1 MQARFAGEHI
11 RPTSGPVPGALAT
24 SLTLG
29 RRDDAQEREAD
40 AVAARAGA
48 GPATVAPAG
57 PGAGHDFANV
67 RIHTDSR
74 AVASAEAIGADAY
87 TVGQHIVFAP
97 GRYRPESAEGRGL
110 LAHELAH
117 TVQQAGRPEPVVRGK
132 WRMESLKVDSGLE
145 AQREEENAE
154 VSTYGV
160 PGSVYGRA
168 RAWQEQGIIR
178 TEVGGVAQVARWTTL
193 HYVFKNDGT
202 DRDFLRLETK
212 GQVTGNAKAEDLDHA
227 RASGVVWGGITERT
241 HANPTPPAHKLFEP
255 LEEGSISAATVT
267 DLGTVEVDLPI
278 GEGGSVHG
286 SFKLHRVVQGAAA
299 PFTQSTQPAY
309 DVSPD
314 VDEVDVVVG
323 ARMEADAS
331 IESSHAIMAWLD
343 ENRSDAF
350 ASVMLPR
357 GGQIVD
363 EYFDVDKSR
372 SIPPARRPRASALLA
387 ALADPT
393 RGFEAVVVGEPQR
406 AFYGNQFGNLP
417 DLRPLRRTALGARSR
432 RPHRPRQRGPRPD
445 HVRVRRRLQRR
456 TQPDQDPRP
465 HRHGRTS
472 PARRPLPRRSAALRV
487 PADRRGPA
495 PQPGQGR

>member
-48 GPATVAPAG
+48 GPATAAPAG

-132 WRMESLKVDSGLE
+132 WRMESHKVDSGLE
-145 AQREEENAE
+145 VQREEENAE
-154 VSTYGV
+154 VSTYGI

-168 RAWQEQGIIR
+168 SAWQEQGIIR

-331 IESSHAIMAWLD
+331 IESSHAIVAWLD

-350 ASVMLPR
+350 ASVMLTPIPR
-357 GGQIVD
+357 P
-363 EYFDVDKSR
+363 S
-372 SIPPARRPRASALLA
+372 PPARPEPGSDTPEPEYGASRKIRAQAICKCVGDDACGGGKIHKKYFEVEDCRDAKLA
-387 ALADPT
+387 AEKICNNDPEMIEKCT
-393 RGFEAVVVGEPQR
+393 RPKC
-406 AFYGNQFGNLP
+406 YY
-417 DLRPLRRTALGARSR
+417 
-432 RPHRPRQRGPRPD
+432 
-445 HVRVRRRLQRR
+445 
-456 TQPDQDPRP
+456 
-465 HRHGRTS
+465 RHGDYKC
-472 PARRPLPRRSAALRV
+472 PA
-487 PADRRGPA
+487 
-495 PQPGQGR
+495 

>member
-1 MQARFAGEHI
+1 MRSMSPRTRRTGVPDEVHESVRRPGRPLDPATRALMQARFAGEHI

-48 GPATVAPAG
+48 GPATAAPAG

-117 TVQQAGRPEPVVRGK
+117 TVQQAGLPEPVVRGK

-145 AQREEENAE
+145 VQREEENAE

-314 VDEVDVVVG
+314 VERGGCCGGGADGGGRVDRELPCNRGVARREPLRRLRVRHAHADPQALAAGSSRAGVGDPRTGVRRLPQDPGAGHLQVRRRRRLRRREDPQEVLRG
-323 ARMEADAS
+323 RG
-331 IESSHAIMAWLD
+331 
-343 ENRSDAF
+343 
-350 ASVMLPR
+350 LPR
-357 GGQIVD
+357 CEAGRGEDLQQRPGDDREVHPP
-363 EYFDVDKSR
+363 EVLL
-372 SIPPARRPRASALLA
+372 PARR
-387 ALADPT
+387 
-393 RGFEAVVVGEPQR
+393 
-406 AFYGNQFGNLP
+406 
-417 DLRPLRRTALGARSR
+417 
-432 RPHRPRQRGPRPD
+432 
-445 HVRVRRRLQRR
+445 LQ
-456 TQPDQDPRP
+456 
-465 HRHGRTS
+465 
-472 PARRPLPRRSAALRV
+472 V
-487 PADRRGPA
+487 PGLIHE
-495 PQPGQGR
+495 